1 MSRVLLHSQ
10 VFSPDGVSTAYLMT
24 DLARELR
31 RLGHDVTV
39 LTTTPHYNLDAPAAA
54 RQPLRRRALGLW
66 WVSEIDGVQVW
77 HVKTPPKGNRVWAR
91 AVDFV
96 GFHLVSLFLGWFVI
110 GRQDIVITT
119 SPPLTIGVVSWLLG
133 ARWGAP
139 SVYKVAELYP
149 DMAIRQGA
157 LRGAFMIGL
166 FKRIEQLVYRHHAMI
181 VPIAETFTRLIRQ
194 RNVPDSK
201 LRTIPDCV
209 DLEVYRPLSRQNA
222 FATEHRLLD
231 EFVVL
236 YGGNIGFFQDWE
248 SVLYAA
254 QHVSDL
260 PVRFVIVG
268 DGGRRDWVAAEIARL
283 NLSNVTMIGYQPKER
298 MPEINAACDLALVPL
313 TISGAKEGFPSKV
326 YSNLACQR
334 PVLVSAE
341 EGSEMAALVLNTKCG
356 RTTPPENGPA
366 LAEAVRKAYDERA
379 CLAEEGRRG
388 RALIEREYSKEA
400 IARRY
405 DALIQEL
412 IAGR

>member
-1 MSRVLLHSQ
+1 VSRVLLHSQ
-10 VFSPDGVSTAYLMT
+10 VFAPDGVSTAYLMT
-24 DLARELR
+24 DLARELKR
-31 RLGHDVTV
+31 IGHHVTV
-39 LTTTPHYNLDAPAAA
+39 LTTTPHYNVDAPAAA
-54 RQPLRRRALGLW
+54 RQPLHRRALGIW
-66 WVSEIDGVQVW
+66 WVSELDGVRVW
-77 HVKTPPKGNRVWAR
+77 HVKQWPKGNRVWAR
-91 AVDFV
+91 AFDFIA
-96 GFHLVSLFLGWFVI
+96 FHLVSLFLGYFVI

-133 ARWGAP
+133 VRWGAP

-166 FKRIEQLVYRHHAMI
+166 FKRIEQLVYRRNAMI

-194 RNVPDSK
+194 RNVPDAK

-209 DLEVYRPLSRQNA
+209 DLDVYRPLPRQNA
-222 FATEHRLLD
+222 FAVEHRLLD

-248 SVLYAA
+248 SVVHAA
-254 QHVSDL
+254 QQVADL
-260 PVRFVIVG
+260 PIRFVIVG
-268 DGGRRDWVAAEIARL
+268 DGGRRDWLAGEVARL
-283 NLSNVTMIGYQPKER
+283 GLTNVTLVGYQPKER

-326 YSNLACQR
+326 YSNLASAR

-341 EGSEMAALVLNTKCG
+341 DGSEMAALVLHHKCG
-356 RTTPPENGPA
+356 RTTPPENGAA
-366 LAEAVRKAYDERA
+366 LAAAIRKAYEERA
-379 CLAEEGRRG
+379 CLPEEGRRG

-412 IAGR
+412 IAAP

>member
-1 MSRVLLHSQ
+1 
-10 VFSPDGVSTAYLMT
+10 MT
-24 DLARELR
+24 DLARELK

-39 LTTTPHYNLDAPAAA
+39 LTTSPHYNFDPAAHA
-54 RQPLRRRALGLW
+54 RQPMQRRALGLW
-66 WVSEIDGVQVW
+66 AVSELDGIRIW
-77 HVKTPPKGNRVWAR
+77 HVTLPQKGNRVWGR
-91 AVDFV
+91 AFDYVR
-96 GFHLVSLFLGWFVI
+96 FHLLSLFIGWFVI
-110 GRQDIVITT
+110 DRQDIVITT
-119 SPPLTIGVVSWLLG
+119 SPPLTIGAVSWLLG

-157 LRGAFMIGL
+157 VRGWLMIGL
-166 FKRIEQLVYRHHAMI
+166 MKRLEQLVYRRNAMI

-194 RNVPDSK
+194 RNVPDAK

-209 DLEVYRPLSRQNA
+209 DLDVYRPLPRQNA
-222 FATEHRLLD
+222 FAAEHQLLD

-254 QHVSDL
+254 HQVADV

-268 DGGRRDWVAAEIARL
+268 DGGRRDWLAAEIRRL
-283 NLSNVTMIGYQPKER
+283 KLSNITLIGYQPKER

-334 PVLVSAE
+334 PILVSAE
-341 EGSEMAALVLNTKCG
+341 EGSEMAALVINAKCG
-356 RTTPPENGPA
+356 RTVLPENGPA
-366 LAEAVRKAYDERA
+366 LAEAIRKAYEEPA
-379 CLAEEGRRG
+379 CLVDEGRRG
-388 RALIEREYSKEA
+388 RQLIEREYSKEA
-400 IARRY
+400 IAKRY
-405 DALIQEL
+405 DHLIHEL
-412 IAGR
+412 TMAR